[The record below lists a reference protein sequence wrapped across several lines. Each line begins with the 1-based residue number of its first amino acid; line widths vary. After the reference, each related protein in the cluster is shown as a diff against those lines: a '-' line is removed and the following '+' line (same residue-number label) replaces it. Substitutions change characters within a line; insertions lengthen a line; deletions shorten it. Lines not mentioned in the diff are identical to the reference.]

1 MNIRILILVSA
12 PLLAPGVFAADE
24 PVSPPAEQT
33 SPEPEPSADINRR
46 VQEKLRERGFYSG
59 PINGDIG
66 PNTQA
71 ALAQFQL
78 SIPLP
83 ASGQMDDQTLA
94 ALGIERAKTGAE
106 GATQE
111 SSVDASAA
119 TSVKSGSSGPAET
132 K

>member
-1 MNIRILILVSA
+1 MNVRILMLVSA
-12 PLLAPGVFAADE
+12 PLITAGVFAADE
-24 PVSPPAEQT
+24 PVSPPTEQT
-33 SPEPEPSADINRR
+33 SPEPSADINRR
-46 VQEKLRERGFYSG
+46 VQEKLRERGFYAG

>member
-1 MNIRILILVSA
+1 MNIRILMLVSA

-24 PVSPPAEQT
+24 PVSSPTEQT
-33 SPEPEPSADINRR
+33 SPEPSADINRR
-46 VQEKLRERGFYSG
+46 VQEKLRERGFYAG

>member
-1 MNIRILILVSA
+1 MNLRILMLVSA
-12 PLLAPGVFAADE
+12 SLLGSGAFAADE
-24 PVSPPAEQT
+24 PVSPPTEQT
-33 SPEPEPSADINRR
+33 SPEPSADISRR
-46 VQEKLRERGFYSG
+46 VQEKLRERGFYAG

-83 ASGQMDDQTLA
+83 ASGQLDDQTLA

-106 GATQE
+106 GAT
-111 SSVDASAA
+111 
-119 TSVKSGSSGPAET
+119 SVKSGSGGPAET

>member
-1 MNIRILILVSA
+1 MNYLRILMLVSA
-12 PLLAPGVFAADE
+12 PLLGPGAFAADE
-24 PVSPPAEQT
+24 PVSPPTEQT
-33 SPEPEPSADINRR
+33 PLEPSADINRR
-46 VQEKLRERGFYSG
+46 VQEKLRERGFYAG

-83 ASGQMDDQTLA
+83 ASGQLDDQTLA
-94 ALGIERAKTGAE
+94 ALGIERARTGAE

-111 SSVDASAA
+111 SSGTVP
-119 TSVKSGSSGPAET
+119 TSIESGSGGPAET